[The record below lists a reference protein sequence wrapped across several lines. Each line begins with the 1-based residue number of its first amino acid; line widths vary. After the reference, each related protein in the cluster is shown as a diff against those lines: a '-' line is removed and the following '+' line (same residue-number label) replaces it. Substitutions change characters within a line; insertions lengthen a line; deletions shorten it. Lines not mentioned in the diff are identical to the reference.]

1 MWDVANQIQYCISY
15 RQFPVQRAPRI
26 TVVSDSKNQEKQ
38 LTFQYVNELHPWAL
52 NIPLSY
58 NISVQKMYI

>member
-38 LTFQYVNELHPWAL
+38 LTF
-52 NIPLSY
+52 
-58 NISVQKMYI
+58 